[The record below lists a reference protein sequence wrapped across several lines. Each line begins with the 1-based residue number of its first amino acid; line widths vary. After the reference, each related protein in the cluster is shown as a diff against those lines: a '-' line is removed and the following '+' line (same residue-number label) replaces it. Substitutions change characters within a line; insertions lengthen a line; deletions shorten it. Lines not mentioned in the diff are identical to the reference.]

1 MSKENKTLIEQIE
14 SEIRLCFLGYLH
26 PDMPR
31 EIAEQAASDMATEAI
46 GRIIE
51 HGASVGL
58 SEVESMRHLLL
69 SMKNTGNVATLGK
82 TIH

>member
-1 MSKENKTLIEQIE
+1 MSKESEKLIEQME

-31 EIAEQAASDMATEAI
+31 DIAEQAALEMATEAI
-46 GRIIE
+46 ARIIE
-51 HGASVGL
+51 HGASMGL
-58 SEVESMRHLLL
+58 SEVESMRHLLS
-69 SMKNTGNVATLGK
+69 SMKKTANVVTLGK

>member
-31 EIAEQAASDMATEAI
+31 EIASRPLQMAEAI
-46 GRIIE
+46 DR
-51 HGASVGL
+51 
-58 SEVESMRHLLL
+58 
-69 SMKNTGNVATLGK
+69 NY
-82 TIH
+82 

>member
-69 SMKNTGNVATLGK
+69 SMKRAGNVATLGK

>member
-69 SMKNTGNVATLGK
+69 SMKKTGNVATLGK